1 MKRVAKKSFSVT
13 FCFFQSG
20 VRKRHYGTRVRYSG
34 LRFRYTRKSNFK
46 GVDSEFLN
54 LTKIAI
60 LRFGHLHEKLHSS
73 ENLIMFCKTF
83 LFEFDFTVLGTCYS
97 SSPEALEAIDFVRC
111 EALAGVRGRSP
122 REKIGFVPYRE
133 RFSVQNANAGCSR
146 SRRLRSVSRRS
157 KCTFMLLFLL
167 FSPVVR

>member
-1 MKRVAKKSFSVT
+1 M
-13 FCFFQSG
+13 
-20 VRKRHYGTRVRYSG
+20 RYSG

-97 SSPEALEAIDFVRC
+97 SPPEALEAVQKRDRSHPRPEDLGPQEPAKRISQEFVTILSFRVFGAPKQ
-111 EALAGVRGRSP
+111 ALLQV
-122 REKIGFVPYRE
+122 
-133 RFSVQNANAGCSR
+133 
-146 SRRLRSVSRRS
+146 L
-157 KCTFMLLFLL
+157 
-167 FSPVVR
+167 

>member
-1 MKRVAKKSFSVT
+1 MAGKCYTAEA
-13 FCFFQSG
+13 
-20 VRKRHYGTRVRYSG
+20 RVRYSG

-60 LRFGHLHEKLHSS
+60 LRFGHLHEKLHSF

-122 REKIGFVPYRE
+122 REKM
-133 RFSVQNANAGCSR
+133 RFCA
-146 SRRLRSVSRRS
+146 L
-157 KCTFMLLFLL
+157 
-167 FSPVVR
+167 